1 VKSGVAQNLIYRYHI
16 CSTVPKCLPHEQDDD
31 DAGPVYDLDQDR
43 SGFEGFTLDRWVFE
57 VYTHASSS
65 NFRMLPMYNKQHP
78 EGFVLWV
85 AQKQFLLD
93 CSTYVGVDYIAD
105 RMGKESQIVF
115 LLRPVRLCTNRT
127 PLVRYLPRHQ
137 YRR

>member
-1 VKSGVAQNLIYRYHI
+1 M
-16 CSTVPKCLPHEQDDD
+16 
-31 DAGPVYDLDQDR
+31 YDLDQDC
-43 SGFEGFTLDRWVFE
+43 SGFEGFYLSTSVSE
-57 VYTHASSS
+57 VYTHGAST
-65 NFRMLPMYNKQHP
+65 NFRMLPMYP
-78 EGFVLWV
+78 EGFALWV

-93 CSTYVGVDYIAD
+93 CSIVYVGVEYIAD